1 MNFLQDLTN
10 NFSNMEANNINSNIL
25 NDINK
30 NGPLNNLKLDTIL
43 WIIILFVIIGL
54 IIYCFCKNNFTNKN
68 KNMKNEKKSVSFKD
82 YNFGDELIM
91 ICNDVCPYSNKM
103 KENLLLVDNKINNKK
118 VKHIQYN
125 SDQGTYL
132 RNNHGIIG
140 TPALINFENN
150 KPLSIILGYSPV
162 DDIIKKINGSAEE
175 PNQQNDNNNNNNV
188 NELLLIGNNYC
199 GFCKKQ
205 KDLYDSKNIK
215 YRFIDSNSQEGMNFM
230 KKHNSN
236 GVPLLINIKDG
247 KEQTNIGYS
256 ETFP

>member
-1 MNFLQDLTN
+1 MNFLNDLTN
-10 NFSNMEANNINSNIL
+10 DISNTKKIDTNILNNIN
-25 NDINK
+25 
-30 NGPLNNLKLDTIL
+30 GPFNNLKLDTIL
-43 WIIILFVIIGL
+43 WVIIISIIIGL
-54 IIYCFCKNNFTNKN
+54 IIYCFCKSNFTNKKEN
-68 KNMKNEKKSVSFKD
+68 INNNKKSVSFKD
-82 YNFGDELIM
+82 YDFEDDLIM
-91 ICNDVCPYSNKM
+91 ICNDLCPYSNKM

-118 VKHIQYN
+118 VKFIQYN
-125 SDQGTYL
+125 SDKGIYL
-132 RNNHGIIG
+132 RNNHGILG

-150 KPLSIILGYSPV
+150 KPLLIILGFSPIE
-162 DDIIKKINGSAEE
+162 DIIKKLNGSAEE
-175 PNQQNDNNNNNNV
+175 PTQNNNNDNNV

-236 GVPLLINIKDG
+236 GVPLLINIKNG
-247 KEQTNIGYS
+247 QEQINIGYS